1 MFEVFRKELM
11 WGGRRLVLETGKVA
25 RQANGAVMATYGDTT
40 VLCTAVA
47 NKQQKPGQD
56 FFPLTVNY
64 QEKTFAAG
72 KIPGGFFK
80 REGRPSE
87 KEVLTSRLIDRP
99 IRPLFAQGFLNETQV
114 VCTVLSHDLENDP
127 DIVALV
133 GASAALTLS
142 GIPFLGPIGGARV
155 GYIDGQYVVNPKLD
169 ELPNSQ
175 LELIVAGTTEGVL
188 MVESEAKELSE
199 DVMLGAV
206 MFGHKSFQPV
216 IQAIVELA
224 EAAAKEPWNMPEKP
238 ANAATIEQKV
248 RDAVSTDIAA
258 AYAEVQK
265 QARSQRLD
273 AAKAKLAEIFTDE
286 AEKTLAAKCFKQLEK
301 DIVRGAIID
310 GKPRIDGRDTK
321 TVRPISVEVGV
332 LPRAHGSA
340 LFTRGETQSLGV
352 TTLGTGQDEQIIDAL
367 EGEYR
372 SNFLLHYNF
381 PPYSTGEAGRM
392 GSPGRREIGHGKLAW
407 RAVHPL
413 LPEKEKFP
421 YTIRVVSE
429 ITESNGSSS
438 MATVC
443 SSSLS
448 LMDAGVPLKH
458 PVAGIA
464 MGLIKEGDDYIVL
477 TDIAGVE
484 DHLGDMDFKVAG
496 TENGITA
503 LQMDIKIT
511 SITEEIMRVAL
522 HQAQGGRM
530 HILGEMSKALDAA
543 REAVSTNAPRIT
555 TITIPKDKIR
565 EVIGSGGKVIRE
577 ICEVTGAK
585 VDIEDDGTIK
595 VAAVDADAAKAAID
609 WIRGIV
615 AEPELGV
622 IYTGKVV
629 KTVDFGAFVNFL
641 GARDGLVHISELAPQ
656 RVGKTTDVVKVG
668 DQVKVKVLGFD
679 DRGKVKLSMKQVDQ
693 ATGED
698 ISAKLS
704 EERRHREE
712 GKTAQPQVA
721 D

>member
-1 MFEVFRKELM
+1 MFEVFRKEVM
-11 WGGRRLVLETGKVA
+11 WGGRRLILETGKIA
-25 RQANGAVMATYGDTT
+25 RQADGAVMATYGETT

-47 NKQQKPGQD
+47 SRSAKPGQD

-87 KEVLTSRLIDRP
+87 KETLVSRLIDRP
-99 IRPLFAQGFLNETQV
+99 IRPLFAPGFLNETQV

-142 GIPFLGPIGGARV
+142 GIPFFGPIAGARV
-155 GYIDGQYVVNPKLD
+155 GYIDGNYVLNPKVEDLAKSSLD
-169 ELPNSQ
+169 LV
-175 LELIVAGTTEGVL
+175 VAGTNEGVL
-188 MVESEAKELSE
+188 MVESEAKELPE
-199 DVMLGAV
+199 DIMLGAV
-206 MFGHKSFQPV
+206 MFGHKHFQPV
-216 IQAIVELA
+216 IQAIIELA
-224 EAAAKEPWNMPEKP
+224 EAAAKEPWQLPVKSEKYESIK
-238 ANAATIEQKV
+238 AELKAGWW
-248 RDAVSTDIAA
+248 DDIAS
-258 AYAEVQK
+258 AYAEVSK
-265 QARSQRLD
+265 QARSNKLEAAKKRILEVFTDPND
-273 AAKAKLAEIFTDE
+273 AALALKL
-286 AEKTLAAKCFKQLEK
+286 FKDLEK
-301 DIVRGAIID
+301 DIVRGAILKT
-310 GKPRIDGRDTK
+310 GKRIDGRDTK
-321 TVRPISVEVGV
+321 TVRPIVSEVGI

-340 LFTRGETQSLGV
+340 LFTRGETQALAV

-367 EGEYR
+367 DGEYR
-372 SNFLLHYNF
+372 SNFMLHYNF
-381 PPYSTGEAGRM
+381 PPYSTGEAKRM

-407 RAVHPL
+407 RAVRPL
-413 LPEKEKFP
+413 LPPKESFP

-438 MATVC
+438 MASVC
-443 SSSLS
+443 GASLS
-448 LMDAGVPLKH
+448 LMDAGVPLKA

-464 MGLIKEGDDYIVL
+464 MGLIKETDGFAVLSDILGD
-477 TDIAGVE
+477 E

-496 TENGITA
+496 TTGGVTA

-511 SITEEIMRVAL
+511 SITEEIMKIAL
-522 HQAQGGRM
+522 GQAKDGRL
-530 HILGEMSKALDAA
+530 HILGEMSKALTDA
-543 REAVSTNAPRIT
+543 REGVSSNAPRIT

-585 VDIEDDGTIK
+585 IDIEDDGTIK
-595 VAAVDADAAKAAID
+595 VAAVDGDAAKAAID

-622 IYTGKVV
+622 IYNGKVV
-629 KTVDFGAFVNFL
+629 KVVDFGAFVNFL
-641 GARDGLVHISELAPQ
+641 GAKDGLVHISELSSQ
-656 RVGKTTDVVKVG
+656 RVGKVADVVKMG

-698 ISAKLS
+698 IGN
-704 EERRHREE
+704 RPREE
-712 GKTAQPQVA
+712 PKAA
-721 D
+721 S

>member
-25 RQANGAVMATYGDTT
+25 RQANGAVMATYGETT

-99 IRPLFAQGFLNETQV
+99 IRPLFASGFLNETQV

-133 GASAALTLS
+133 GASAALTIS
-142 GIPFLGPIGGARV
+142 GIPFLGPIAGARV
-155 GYIDGQYVVNPKLD
+155 GYIDGQYVINPKLD
-169 ELPNSQ
+169 ELPKSQ
-175 LELIVAGTTEGVL
+175 LELVVAGTTEGVL

-199 DVMLGAV
+199 EVMLGAV
-206 MFGHKSFQPV
+206 MFGHQSFQPV
-216 IQAIVELA
+216 LQAIIELA
-224 EAAAKEPWNMPEKP
+224 EVAAKEPWTMPEKP
-238 ANAATIEQKV
+238 ANAAAIEEKL
-248 RDAVSTDIAA
+248 RAAVSADLAT
-258 AYAEVQK
+258 AYAETQK
-265 QARSQRLD
+265 QARSQQLD
-273 AAKAKLAEIFTDE
+273 AAKAKIGTLFTDE
-286 AEKTLAAKCFKQLEK
+286 AEKSLAGKLFKNLEK
-301 DIVRGAIID
+301 DIVRGAILD

-321 TVRPISVEVGV
+321 TVRQISVEVGV

-352 TTLGTGQDEQIIDAL
+352 ATLGTGQDEQIIDAL

-448 LMDAGVPLKH
+448 LMDAGVPLLR

-464 MGLIKEGDDYIVL
+464 MGLIKEGEKFAVL
-477 TDIAGVE
+477 SDILGDE

-496 TENGITA
+496 TEKGITA

-511 SITEEIMRVAL
+511 SITEEIMKIAL
-522 HQAQGGRM
+522 HQAQGGRL
-530 HILGEMSKALDAA
+530 HILGEMSKALENA
-543 REAVSTNAPRIT
+543 REAVSGNAPRIT

-577 ICEVTGAK
+577 ICETTGAK
-585 VDIEDDGTIK
+585 IDIEDDGTIK
-595 VAAVDADAAKAAID
+595 VAAVDGEASKAAID

-615 AEPELGV
+615 AEPEVGV
-622 IYTGKVV
+622 IYNGKVV

-641 GARDGLVHISELAPQ
+641 GAKDGLVHISELAPQ
-656 RVGKTTDVVKVG
+656 RVGKTTDIVKVG
-668 DQVKVKVLGFD
+668 DPVKVKVLGFD

-698 ISAKLS
+698 ISGKLS
-704 EERRHREE
+704 EERRQRD
-712 GKTAQPQVA
+712 TQPA